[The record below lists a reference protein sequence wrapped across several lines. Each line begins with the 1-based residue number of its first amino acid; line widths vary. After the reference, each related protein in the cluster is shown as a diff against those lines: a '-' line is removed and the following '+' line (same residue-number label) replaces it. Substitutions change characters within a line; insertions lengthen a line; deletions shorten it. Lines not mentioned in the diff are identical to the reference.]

1 MLCPD
6 SGLIVLHQLA
16 GGHGNVCPAGHHP
29 RADAHALR
37 EHHRALGGALPQGT
51 GEVPVGQG
59 QDVGQGNDVGGV
71 AVVDDTVCAIG
82 GGLAD
87 AMVHKVAEEL
97 TGRLC
102 AVLQAPDNAPAV
114 ALVVD
119 FHDADAVNRVR
130 LHVAEKFAGAGGDE
144 ILPCQ
149 IIRLH
154 AHVHPRPGLLVK
166 EGAALRH
173 FLFLHAVGQVAAVAL
188 VPALQPAIVAHP
200 HKAFYNLNIQNTHL
214 QKPLSFKCACSARSV
229 RISLLPQTM
238 HRPPAH
244 RSGGSI
250 RPRPRQRAGSSA
262 PPAAPSAR

>member
-6 SGLIVLHQLA
+6 GGLISFHQLT

-37 EHHRALGGALPQGT
+37 EHHRALGGALPQRT

-71 AVVDDTVCAIG
+71 AVVDNAVYTISG
-82 GGLAD
+82 SLAD
-87 AMVHKVAEEL
+87 AVIHKVAGKL
-97 TGRLC
+97 GCGLC
-102 AVLQAPDNAPAV
+102 AVLQAPDDAPAV

-119 FHDADAVNRVR
+119 LYDADAMDGVR
-130 LHVAEKFAGAGGDE
+130 LYVAEELARAGGDE
-144 ILPCQ
+144 ILPGQ

-154 AHVHPRPGLLVK
+154 PHVHPLPGLRVK
-166 EGAALRH
+166 EEAALCH

-200 HKAFYNLNIQNTHL
+200 HKAFDNFNIQNTHDKYLFFPL
-214 QKPLSFKCACSARSV
+214 Q
-229 RISLLPQTM
+229 T
-238 HRPPAH
+238 
-244 RSGGSI
+244 
-250 RPRPRQRAGSSA
+250 
-262 PPAAPSAR
+262 

>member
-6 SGLIVLHQLA
+6 GGLISLHQLT

-29 RADAHALR
+29 RADTHALR
-37 EHHRALGGALPQGT
+37 EHHRTLGGALPQRT
-51 GEVPVGQG
+51 GEIPVGQG
-59 QDVGQGNDVGGV
+59 QNVGQGNHIGGV

-87 AMVHKVAEEL
+87 TVIHKVAGKL

-102 AVLQAPDNAPAV
+102 AALQAPDDAPAV

-119 FHDADAVNRVR
+119 LHNTDAVNGVR
-130 LHVAEKFAGAGGDE
+130 FYVAEELAGTGGDE
-144 ILPCQ
+144 ILPRQ
-149 IIRLH
+149 IIGLY
-154 AHVHPRPGLLVK
+154 AHVHPLPGLLVK
-166 EGAALRH
+166 EGAALCH
-173 FLFLHAVGQVAAVAL
+173 FLFLHAVGQVAAVAF

-200 HKAFYNLNIQNTHL
+200 HKTFDNFNIQNTHL
-214 QKPLSFKCACSARSV
+214 QKPLSFKCACSARSA